1 MNDGP
6 ASGGRA
12 RPGGARSPGSVPE
25 AGSTDGSQGAFVPLY
40 ARGRLADLAAPALEH
55 LLERDLGDG
64 GRVSTAVA
72 ELMADVRARGDAAL
86 LEMAARFDG
95 VALSAVEVPRQAW
108 DEALD
113 GLSGPVRAALER
125 AARNIRTFHEAQVPG
140 EVSVEV
146 EPGVRV
152 TRVSVP
158 VGRAGVYA
166 PGGRAAYPSSV
177 LMGVVPA
184 KAAGVENVVVCSPP
198 GPDGRP
204 PAEVLAACAIGG
216 ADRLFAVGGA
226 GAVAALAF
234 GTETVPKVD
243 AIVGPGNRWV
253 TEAKAQVAGDVVID
267 SPAGPSEVAV
277 LADDSADPWLAATE
291 LMAQAEHDPD
301 AACVLV
307 TTSAR
312 VARET
317 EEALARQLADAPR
330 AEICRQALEAAG
342 AILVVDTLDEAVDFT
357 VRYAPEHLS
366 VMTDDAAAVA
376 RRIPTAGTTF
386 VGGWASVAYG
396 DYMTG
401 GNHVLPTSGRAR
413 SFSGLSTQHF
423 LRSFTIQEI
432 DRAGAAALA
441 GDVAI
446 LAEAEGLPAH
456 AAAAR
461 ARLDEGRGGRSDA

>member
-1 MNDGP
+1 MP
-6 ASGGRA
+6 SARERSGSEVA
-12 RPGGARSPGSVPE
+12 P
-25 AGSTDGSQGAFVPLY
+25 VPLF
-40 ARGRLADLAAPALEH
+40 ARGRLADLEQESVTH

-64 GRVSTAVA
+64 GRVSATVA
-72 ELMADVRARGDAAL
+72 ALMEDVRTRGDTAL
-86 LEMAARFDG
+86 VDMAERFDG
-95 VALSAVEVPRQAW
+95 VELSAVEVPREAWEQAL
-108 DEALD
+108 A
-113 GLSGPVRAALER
+113 GLSEPVRAALER

-158 VGRAGVYA
+158 VARAGVYA

-184 KAAGVENVVVCSPP
+184 KAAGVEEVVVCSPP

-267 SPAGPSEVAV
+267 SPAGPSEVVV
-277 LADDSADPWLAATE
+277 LADESADPWLAATE

-312 VARET
+312 IAREV
-317 EEALARQLADAPR
+317 EEALAHQLAAAPR
-330 AEICRQALEAAG
+330 AEICRRAFEAAG
-342 AILVVDTLDEAVDFT
+342 AILVADTLDEAVDFAA
-357 VRYAPEHLS
+357 RYAPEHLS
-366 VMTDDAAAVA
+366 VMVEPAAAIA
-376 RRIPTAGTTF
+376 RRVPTAGTTF

-432 DRAGAAALA
+432 DQAGAAALA
-441 GDVAI
+441 GDVAV

-461 ARLDEGRGGRSDA
+461 ARTREGRGRGSGA